1 MIRKVCLV
9 LALAVS
15 LAAGGWWFL
24 HKGGGGPAPDVSF
37 YHWKTVYSPGS
48 AAEEMLRLLKTP
60 RLYVRFFDVKVE
72 DGRPVPVA
80 TAIFSQTPTL
90 PVVPV
95 VFVDEELM
103 RFRAGG
109 PEWLAPRIVNRV
121 NEMIAQNKLTPAK
134 ELQLDCDW
142 TAGSRESFFGLV
154 REVKKTVP
162 AGWTV
167 SVTLRLSQYRDFAET
182 GVPPADRAALMLYNM
197 GQLRA
202 FGDHNSILDAAVAA
216 NYLKPVSYPLPLDVA
231 LPLFSWGVVFDRDKN
246 YRGLARELPPNLNDP
261 AAFERVSPIMY
272 KALKPARW
280 NGNGMYA
287 GEYLRVERTEPA
299 ELDKLVKQAGQALGT
314 VKTVIFYHLDEA
326 VLAPYSKDALQ
337 NAADALR

>member
-1 MIRKVCLV
+1 MRRSAVSLSVLACAV
-9 LALAVS
+9 LAL
-15 LAAGGWWFL
+15 
-24 HKGGGGPAPDVSF
+24 
-37 YHWKTVYSPGS
+37 S
-48 AAEEMLRLLKTP
+48 ACKRTE
-60 RLYVRFFDVKVE
+60 
-72 DGRPVPVA
+72 
-80 TAIFSQTPTL
+80 
-90 PVVPV
+90 
-95 VFVDEELM
+95 
-103 RFRAGG
+103 
-109 PEWLAPRIVNRV
+109 
-121 NEMIAQNKLTPAK
+121 TPA
-134 ELQLDCDW
+134 D
-142 TAGSRESFFGLV
+142 A
-154 REVKKTVP
+154 
-162 AGWTV
+162 A
-167 SVTLRLSQYRDFAET
+167 
-182 GVPPADRAALMLYNM
+182 PPAVAAAASAPAAT
-197 GQLRA
+197 G
-202 FGDHNSILDAAVAA
+202 DAAVAA

-314 VKTVIFYHLDEA
+314 VKTVIYYHLDEA